1 MKEPNPTIGLRDT
14 KKFPRDNA
22 SARSVGELRDLGR
35 NVTGASGSNARLLA
49 LVGGWSPEGFEMRDL
64 REAKTLLGALT

>member
-35 NVTGASGSNARLLA
+35 NVTGASGSKRATTCSGRR
-49 LVGGWSPEGFEMRDL
+49 VV
-64 REAKTLLGALT
+64 T